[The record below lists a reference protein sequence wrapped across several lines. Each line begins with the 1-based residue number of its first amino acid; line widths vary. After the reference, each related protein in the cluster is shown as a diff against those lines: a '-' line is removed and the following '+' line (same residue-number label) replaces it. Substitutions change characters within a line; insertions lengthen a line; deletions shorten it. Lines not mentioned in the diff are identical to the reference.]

1 MRTLTFRISQGLL
14 SRLDAHVERV
24 RRRYPVQVISRESV
38 LRNIIFRATSRPV
51 KAEVADEADQVQ

>member
-1 MRTLTFRISQGLL
+1 MRTLTFRIPHGLL
-14 SRLDAHVERV
+14 ARLDAHVERV

-51 KAEVADEADQVQ
+51 KAGVADGEDHAQ